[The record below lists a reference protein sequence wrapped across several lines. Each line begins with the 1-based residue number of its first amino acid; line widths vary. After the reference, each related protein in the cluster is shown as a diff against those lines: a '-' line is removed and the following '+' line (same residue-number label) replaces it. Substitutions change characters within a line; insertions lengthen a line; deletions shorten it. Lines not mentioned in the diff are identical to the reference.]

1 MTAFGWVGKKSWALG
16 FGQTMPLLSSQSGGL
31 AGEMVPMEAVFTQ
44 MGSIGLI
51 VIAETPFHL
60 YVRLE
65 RQTQDKLLAKRT
77 KRAN

>member
-1 MTAFGWVGKKSWALG
+1 MVNQDLLVEVQWQVQVGYQAKS
-16 FGQTMPLLSSQSGGL
+16 FME
-31 AGEMVPMEAVFTQ
+31 EMVPMEAVFTQ

-65 RQTQDKLLAKRT
+65 RQTQEKLLAKRT